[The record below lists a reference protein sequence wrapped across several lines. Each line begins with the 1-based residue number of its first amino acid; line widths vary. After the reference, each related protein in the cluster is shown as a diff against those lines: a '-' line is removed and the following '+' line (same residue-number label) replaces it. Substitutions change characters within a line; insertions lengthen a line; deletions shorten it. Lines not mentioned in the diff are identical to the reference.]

1 MIDKY
6 RMKPLC
12 LLAASL
18 LALSAGAGHAD
29 GDARAGAQVFKKCQ
43 SCHTATE
50 PANRVG
56 PSLMGV
62 VGRPVASV
70 PTYSYSPAMKAFAE
84 GGKVWDE
91 ALLRKYLPSPQ
102 FLVKGTRMTFPG
114 LKSDKD
120 LDDIIAYLKDPSAA
134 R

>member
-1 MIDKY
+1 
-6 RMKPLC
+6 MKWHGSAIAAV
-12 LLAASL
+12 LAAL
-18 LALSAGAGHAD
+18 FATTAVAD
-29 GDARAGAQVFKKCQ
+29 GDAAAGAQVFKKCA

-50 PANRVG
+50 PVNKVG

-62 VGRPVASV
+62 IGRPVASV
-70 PTYSYSPAMKAFAE
+70 ASYGYSPAMKAFGE

-120 LDDIIAYLKDPSAA
+120 LDNIIAYLKNPAA
-134 R
+134 VQ

>member
-1 MIDKY
+1 
-6 RMKPLC
+6 MKWHC
-12 LLAASL
+12 LTVAAVSA
-18 LALSAGAGHAD
+18 ALFATTALAD
-29 GDARAGAQVFKKCQ
+29 GDAAAGAQVFKKCA

-50 PANRVG
+50 PVNKVG

-70 PTYSYSPAMKAFAE
+70 VSYSYSPAMKAFSE

-120 LDDIIAYLKDPSAA
+120 LDNIIAYLKNPGAVQ
-134 R
+134 